1 MTKEQNPYTAKLTD
15 LTFPDITKE
24 GPINR
29 SQLTTLVSGG
39 K

>member
-24 GPINR
+24 GPVIEA
-29 SQLTTLVSGG
+29 S
-39 K
+39 